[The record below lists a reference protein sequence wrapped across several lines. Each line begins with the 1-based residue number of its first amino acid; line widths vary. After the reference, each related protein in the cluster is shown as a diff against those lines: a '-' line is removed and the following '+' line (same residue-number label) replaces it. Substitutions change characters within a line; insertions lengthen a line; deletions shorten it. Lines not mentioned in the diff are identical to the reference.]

1 MAETRRRGSAKEKAD
16 PAALA
21 INGMM
26 LTNMIVDIAAAVI
39 MLVCGVLYRS
49 DWMFMLAI
57 SFTLGACA
65 RGYLLLPVRKS
76 EQTRNRV
83 RGYQKYKL
91 SGMILSILNLV
102 ILLFIVVKRKE
113 GFFYPVP
120 VLIAVC
126 AYAVYK
132 AFALVTDLRAFAQ
145 TDGPYTAG
153 LRIMELGE
161 TLFTVLLVI
170 QAVFAEVSGAYV
182 ASGMVWILSAVVS
195 LILLLVSLYMVVF
208 ADSEIRYF
216 SERAAHK
223 KQ

>member
-1 MAETRRRGSAKEKAD
+1 
-16 PAALA
+16 
-21 INGMM
+21 
-26 LTNMIVDIAAAVI
+26 
-39 MLVCGVLYRS
+39 
-49 DWMFMLAI
+49 
-57 SFTLGACA
+57 
-65 RGYLLLPVRKS
+65 
-76 EQTRNRV
+76 
-83 RGYQKYKL
+83 
-91 SGMILSILNLV
+91 MILSILNLV